1 VNRDRNRTL
10 KVLLNGGPT
19 RAYLDDVR
27 YLSNFSSGGLAF
39 EIARALKAKRIDV
52 AAVIGPTSLDFSP
65 LKLRR
70 LKNVETIE
78 QMRAEMLSLCKSFR
92 PDVVIFSAAVL
103 DFIPK
108 QKKSGKVSSRG
119 TWTIELKP
127 SPKIID
133 EVARKFPRA
142 KRIGF
147 KLQWEKKNPQ
157 KFGAKLLE
165 EKGLHGLVL
174 NYLPEIK
181 KGSHPALLFTPG
193 KKPFPAKTKRE
204 IARWISDLAE
214 ELSKL

>member
-27 YLSNFSSGGLAF
+27 YLSNFSSGGLAY
-39 EIARALKAKRIDV
+39 EIASALKAGKIDV
-52 AAVIGPTSLDFSP
+52 AAVVGPTAYDFSR

-92 PDVVIFSAAVL
+92 PDVVIFAAAVL
-103 DFIPK
+103 DFVPK
-108 QKKSGKVSSRG
+108 QKKTGKVSSKG
-119 TWTIELKP
+119 TWTLELKP

-147 KLQWEKKNPQ
+147 KLQWEKKSPEKLGQ
-157 KFGAKLLE
+157 KLLE

-174 NYLPEIK
+174 NYLPDIK
-181 KGSHPALLFTPG
+181 KGSHPALLFTTG
-193 KKPFPAKTKRE
+193 QKPVKAKTKKE
-204 IARWISDLAE
+204 IARWIAVLCLAQ
-214 ELSKL
+214 